1 VRWLSRT
8 VGVILAV
15 IVVAFIWQRLFGDE
29 LVAPRLV
36 SSQPVALIGAESD
49 EAVAVAA
56 DGTILA
62 WFPVPEE
69 STLPSLP
76 LGIPPEG
83 PRLKGPML
91 EQARVLG
98 AAPPALRPY
107 VASSYYGESGVDV
120 LLESGIELRFGEA
133 RQAVR
138 KWRAAAAVLAD
149 PSIESLDY
157 VNLHAPGRPAIGGS
171 GHTLPPIP

>member
-1 VRWLSRT
+1 VKRLRKAI
-8 VGVILAV
+8 VLVLLAILAGA
-15 IVVAFIWQRLFGDE
+15 AFQLLFGGE
-29 LVAPRLV
+29 AVAPRLV

-49 EAVAVAA
+49 EAVAVAP

-62 WFPVPEE
+62 WFSVPEE

-76 LGIPPEG
+76 LDAPPEG
-83 PRLKGPML
+83 PRLRGPML

-98 AAPPALRPY
+98 AAPVALRPY
-107 VASSYYGESGVDV
+107 VAGSYHGESGVDV
-120 LLESGIELRFGEA
+120 ELKSGIELRFGEA
-133 RQAVR
+133 TQAAR

-157 VNLHAPGRPAIGGS
+157 VDLHAPSRPAIGGS
-171 GHTLPPIP
+171 GHALPPIS